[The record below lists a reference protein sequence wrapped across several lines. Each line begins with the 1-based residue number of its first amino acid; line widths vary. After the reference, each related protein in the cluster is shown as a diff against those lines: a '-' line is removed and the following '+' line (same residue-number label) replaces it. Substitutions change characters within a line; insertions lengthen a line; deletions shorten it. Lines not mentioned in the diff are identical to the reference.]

1 MVFRSIFPFPF
12 THPSHFPLQM
22 GRWWFEASFP
32 FPFEWGGGGSED
44 LSLSLSCPFPYT
56 FRIGSGGSKHLSL
69 SLSPFSVPFFFE
81 CGSDGSRHLSLFL
94 VRFHSSFPFR
104 MGRCWLKASSLF
116 LSMSISNE
124 VVVVSIVF
132 LFHSIFISLSP
143 EVVVARNIFPFPFF
157 PFPWE
162 LVGSGSTTFPFP
174 VMSDRVPNLP
184 SGLSDRLDRLPRI

>member
-1 MVFRSIFPFPF
+1 
-12 THPSHFPLQM
+12 
-22 GRWWFEASFP
+22 
-32 FPFEWGGGGSED
+32 
-44 LSLSLSCPFPYT
+44 
-56 FRIGSGGSKHLSL
+56 
-69 SLSPFSVPFFFE
+69 
-81 CGSDGSRHLSLFL
+81 
-94 VRFHSSFPFR
+94 
-104 MGRCWLKASSLF
+104 
-116 LSMSISNE
+116 MSISNE

>member
-1 MVFRSIFPFPF
+1 MGRWWLGGPFPFPF
-12 THPSHFPLQM
+12 LPLSIYLSNR
-22 GRWWFEASFP
+22 GWWLEASFT
-32 FPFEWGGGGSED
+32 FPF
-44 LSLSLSCPFPYT
+44 
-56 FRIGSGGSKHLSL
+56 
-69 SLSPFSVPFFFE
+69 PFSVPFFFE
-81 CGSDGSRHLSLFL
+81 CGSNGSRHLSLFL
-94 VRFHSSFPFR
+94 VRFHSPFPFR

-124 VVVVSIVF
+124 EVVVVSIVF

-143 EVVVARNIFPFPFF
+143 EVVMARSIFPFPFF